1 MAISTGPARQSGQNQ
16 PAPADPGGPRL
27 QPVPEPPQSRRNR
40 GVRWPLLLAGVLIG
54 AGVFTWQSLE
64 PARNENA
71 ALAPVPTAV
80 VAMESFAPSIRL
92 SGTVSAL
99 DSAAIR
105 APRLRVRSQ
114 LTLTRLAEAGTFVKA
129 GDIVAQFESRELQD
143 RVDDMLSNVVQAE
156 ARFNREKAKVLVER
170 ETLRQERDT
179 AKAEYEKAAFDLRKT
194 EVLSEIESQVL
205 RNTAAQAEATW
216 RQLEQELALQEEVF
230 RRRMRI
236 EEIDIEDAKLRH
248 ERYARDL
255 ERMTLRAPVGGLVV
269 LEPMYKGGGQF
280 QQASLG
286 DQVYPGTVFLRVV
299 DLSGLLVQASVNQVD
314 AEAVS
319 VGMPATIRFD
329 AYPELAVEGRVSNV
343 GAIATSG
350 DRGFGPSGSGLY
362 VKTIPVELSF
372 STDDPRIIPD
382 LSASVDVARAEPE
395 EALVI
400 PRSAVQENDGEAFVR
415 VRSGNSW
422 ERRAVELGR
431 QDAIETVVLAGLQ
444 PGEEI
449 ALRNPERP

>member
-1 MAISTGPARQSGQNQ
+1 
-16 PAPADPGGPRL
+16 
-27 QPVPEPPQSRRNR
+27 
-40 GVRWPLLLAGVLIG
+40 
-54 AGVFTWQSLE
+54 
-64 PARNENA
+64 
-71 ALAPVPTAV
+71 
-80 VAMESFAPSIRL
+80 
-92 SGTVSAL
+92 
-99 DSAAIR
+99 
-105 APRLRVRSQ
+105 
-114 LTLTRLAEAGTFVKA
+114 LAEAGTFVEA
-129 GDIVAQFESRELQD
+129 GDVVAQFESRELQD

-156 ARFNREKAKVLVER
+156 ARFDREKAKVLVER

-216 RQLEQELALQEEVF
+216 RQLDQEVALQEEVF
-230 RRRMRI
+230 RRRMRV

-286 DQVYPGTVFLRVV
+286 DQVYPGTVFMQVV
-299 DLSGLLVQASVNQVD
+299 DLSGLLVQASINQVD
-314 AEAVS
+314 AEAIS

-329 AYPELAVEGRVSNV
+329 AYPDLAVEGHVSKV
-343 GAIATSG
+343 GAIATAG
-350 DRGFGPSGSGLY
+350 QGGFGASGGAGLY
-362 VKTIPVELSF
+362 VKTIPVEVAF
-372 STDDPRIIPD
+372 STEDPRIIPD
-382 LSASVDVARAEPE
+382 LSASVDVARAEPVQ
-395 EALVI
+395 ALVI
-400 PRSAVQENDGEAFVR
+400 PRSAVQEAGGEAFVR
-415 VRSGNSW
+415 VRVGKSW
-422 ERRAVELGR
+422 ERRPVEIGR
-431 QDAIETVVLAGLQ
+431 QDAIETVVAAGLE